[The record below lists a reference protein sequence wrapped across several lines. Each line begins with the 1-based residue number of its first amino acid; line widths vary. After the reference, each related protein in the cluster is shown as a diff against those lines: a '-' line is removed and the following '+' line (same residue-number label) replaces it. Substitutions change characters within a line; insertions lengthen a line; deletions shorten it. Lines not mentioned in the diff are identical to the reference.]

1 MFFCVFLHS
10 PHNFCF
16 FPVSIP
22 LFFCTAS
29 EYGYGS
35 SKQKKTA
42 ANPKA
47 SSSPNKPVPFYNLY
61 ISSCGVSKSRSFPSS
76 RFSIFKQYS
85 YLLSIKFSAPCLFLS
100 IIPMAVKIV
109 KNSDKSC
116 LMYRFLIIDLICY
129 IHACR

>member
-1 MFFCVFLHS
+1 MYFSTYSSQILFLFYQYATFLS
-10 PHNFCF
+10 HNLR
-16 FPVSIP
+16 VWIQSIGTQKDCRQP
-22 LFFCTAS
+22 QDQQQF
-29 EYGYGS
+29 
-35 SKQKKTA
+35 KQ
-42 ANPKA
+42 
-47 SSSPNKPVPFYNLY
+47 PVPFYNLY

-116 LMYRFLIIDLICY
+116 LIYRFLIIDLICY